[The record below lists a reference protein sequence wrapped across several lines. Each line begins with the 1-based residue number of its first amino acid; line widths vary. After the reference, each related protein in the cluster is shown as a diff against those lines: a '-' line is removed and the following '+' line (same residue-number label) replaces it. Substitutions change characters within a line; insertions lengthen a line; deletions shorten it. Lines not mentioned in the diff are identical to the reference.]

1 MPFVIAI
8 AVSIQEFMSNSKTIT
23 ANRMGRESCGPWL
36 LSLPNEILAVIIELA
51 ALEREPGFGALE
63 LSHVCQR
70 FRSIALHLPKIWTRM
85 SYEYYGFNI
94 ARLYA
99 ERGHHAGLDVTVNE
113 LNHDCSKLMQ
123 AAIPFCEEWRS
134 FSYTG
139 FHSTLDSWHLR
150 EHRIPMKLPRLEHL
164 QVGNDSDGVYKS
176 YYMPNLTSAL
186 FINTIPSPT
195 FLSTI
200 T

>member
-1 MPFVIAI
+1 MPKNFA
-8 AVSIQEFMSNSKTIT
+8 
-23 ANRMGRESCGPWL
+23 
-36 LSLPNEILAVIIELA
+36 LSPCIYRRYGHAC
-51 ALEREPGFGALE
+51 RT
-63 LSHVCQR
+63 S
-70 FRSIALHLPKIWTRM
+70 TM
-85 SYEYYGFNI
+85 GFNI

-186 FINTIPSPT
+186 FINTILPPPSCRQSLNSQSHLIYLT
-195 FLSTI
+195 KILARTWRS
-200 T
+200 